1 MPKTKLNKSKFG
13 ISCRGP
19 SIWNNVSHNTEKEI
33 EPVQLFKSAL
43 KLLIMKSH
51 ASQVLKCFGR
61 EFATW

>member
-33 EPVQLFKSAL
+33 EPVQLFKSA
-43 KLLIMKSH
+43 KMTKNI
-51 ASQVLKCFGR
+51 
-61 EFATW
+61 